1 MRLGGKGLHQDK
13 NSCRFGRAK
22 RVVDTAGSADRDPPP
37 PAPPWPDNCLRLSLL
52 STLGGE
58 IEGKG
63 GDAAW
68 SPGWKKLG
76 GGRSGTPAPGPPR
89 APTRQVCARAGGAAE
104 PARIPFR
111 VLREKHGQGTAGRP
125 RSSGV
130 PFGTTLAGNL
140 GTGRDRAPGT
150 PELPFR
156 GSPREK
162 PKRGGR
168 QGALDPPGFHSG
180 SPSGKLKRREDP
192 PEPLGFCSGSLQ
204 RETRARRRR
213 VPSGSP
219 GLPFGVLPAKKHGEA
234 PGSRRRRSRRPG
246 SGGIPGCG
254 PAA

>member
-22 RVVDTAGSADRDPPP
+22 RVVDTAGSADRAPPP
-37 PAPPWPDNCLRLSLL
+37 PLL
-52 STLGGE
+52 GPTTVFATLPSE
-58 IEGKG
+58 HF
-63 GDAAW
+63 
-68 SPGWKKLG
+68 
-76 GGRSGTPAPGPPR
+76 GGRDRGERRRRCLESRVEEVGGRQKRNPRAGPATCADPPSLCAGWGRRGTRQDPVPGPPGE
-89 APTRQVCARAGGAAE
+89 T
-104 PARIPFR
+104 
-111 VLREKHGQGTAGRP
+111 GQGTAGRP

-168 QGALDPPGFHSG
+168 QGAPDPPGFHSG